1 MGGSVPFRGLP
12 IKFNDEEEGL
22 EYTHITLLS
31 LLHPAAL
38 YGLTSVLTDY
48 DVPRRRAAKQA
59 TTALR
64 SCSTLCMS
72 EAICILR
79 MRQGHPA
86 HGHVH

>member
-1 MGGSVPFRGLP
+1 MLHFGENNGRIDKPLAARLYAEAADRG
-12 IKFNDEEEGL
+12 I
-22 EYTHITLLS
+22 I
-31 LLHPAAL
+31 HPAAL